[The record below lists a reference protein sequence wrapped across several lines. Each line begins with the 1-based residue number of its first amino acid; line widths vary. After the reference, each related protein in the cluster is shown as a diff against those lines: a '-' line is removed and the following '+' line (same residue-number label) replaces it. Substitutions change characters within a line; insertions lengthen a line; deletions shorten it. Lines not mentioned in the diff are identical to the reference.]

1 MGRSAPIGVGAWKSP
16 EIPVRGI
23 EPCNALMNIVTKR
36 SKEKLAHNPLSKK
49 NGESEGLVKGY
60 KNTEWKGMIWSW
72 NMRKLSFFVI
82 KYGMQNVW
90 IRMQLKV
97 RFKNTCLVI
106 KIRDT
111 NVFQFYSKKYIF
123 IIHFWIFIFVPDFK
137 NRVDTHI
144 QIYLKICIYSAKYIM
159 L

>member
-1 MGRSAPIGVGAWKSP
+1 MKRHDLVMKY
-16 EIPVRGI
+16 E
-23 EPCNALMNIVTKR
+23 ETK
-36 SKEKLAHNPLSKK
+36 L
-49 NGESEGLVKGY
+49 
-60 KNTEWKGMIWSW
+60 
-72 NMRKLSFFVI
+72 FVI

-123 IIHFWIFIFVPDFK
+123 IIHF
-137 NRVDTHI
+137 
-144 QIYLKICIYSAKYIM
+144 
-159 L
+159 